1 MAAIRYSK
9 QREAIRM
16 YLLSTKSHPT
26 AEAVYNNIKNE
37 HPRIS
42 LGTVYRNLNL
52 LVEQGERCVWTVVTG
67 WIILM
72 VIQDPTIISLSVSVA
87 V

>member
-37 HPRIS
+37 HPRTAI
-42 LGTVYRNLNL
+42 
-52 LVEQGERCVWTVVTG
+52 
-67 WIILM
+67 
-72 VIQDPTIISLSVSVA
+72 
-87 V
+87 

>member
-26 AEAVYNNIKNE
+26 AEAVYNNIKTPN
-37 HPRIS
+37 HQIS
-42 LGTVYRNLNL
+42 FVFVFGS
-52 LVEQGERCVWTVVTG
+52 
-67 WIILM
+67 M
-72 VIQDPTIISLSVSVA
+72 
-87 V
+87 

>member
-37 HPRIS
+37 HPRLPQS
-42 LGTVYRNLNL
+42 ESAGGAGR
-52 LVEQGERCVWTVVTG
+52 G
-67 WIILM
+67 
-72 VIQDPTIISLSVSVA
+72 VA
-87 V
+87 SGLW